1 MKILLSLV
9 FLYLNSLSF
18 AAGTDSDSYSDN
30 SSSST
35 RDEVE
40 VEFSRAKKEIYK
52 GEYDLALN
60 ILESII
66 DEKPSGYSKAD
77 LYNYLGFTSRKQK
90 NPDYKKAEEYY
101 LKALSIDPNHI
112 GALEY
117 LGELYYETNR
127 LDLAKS
133 LLTRLQMVA
142 GQNSEEYKEL
152 YELLN

>member
-1 MKILLSLV
+1 MKILLSLA

-18 AAGTDSDSYSDN
+18 AAGTDSESYSD

-35 RDEVE
+35 IDEVE
-40 VEFSRAKKEIYK
+40 VEFNRAKTEIYNGK
-52 GEYDLALN
+52 YDLALN

-77 LYNYLGFTSRKQK
+77 LYNYLGFASRKQK
-90 NPDYKKAEEYY
+90 NPDYNKAEKYY
-101 LKALSIDPNHI
+101 LKALSIDQNHI

-117 LGELYYETNR
+117 LGELYYETDR
-127 LDLAKS
+127 LVEAKS
-133 LLTRLQMVA
+133 LLARLQMVA

-152 YELLN
+152 YKLLN